1 MCVCVCTS
9 LCMCMRLPACYV
21 YTCAAEYAG
30 GQEVRGRSIDIER
43 VKKERSRISLI
54 KNHERRR
61 NFDTVTIIA

>member
-1 MCVCVCTS
+1 
-9 LCMCMRLPACYV
+9 MCMRVYVSMHVYARLPACYV